1 MPVRIYDISK
11 KLGLENKDVLSKA
24 KELGIA
30 AARVAS
36 SSLDKITAEYLEEKL
51 RLAFPN
57 ATAPPAPSAPAPA
70 PPRPQEPIMIVSAPP
85 PAAPPKPEIF
95 TGQSAPPAEPSL
107 TSEGAALSTPVEP
120 PSPISP
126 PRQPLEP
133 EAPEEP
139 AQPAGPKV
147 GDQVGFIQLP
157 TKPASEPADKPPPVK
172 LPARPRHNRG

>member
-57 ATAPPAPSAPAPA
+57 ATALPAPPAPAPA
-70 PPRPQEPIMIVSAPP
+70 PPPPQEPIMIVSAPP
-85 PAAPPKPEIF
+85 PAAPPKPVA
-95 TGQSAPPAEPSL
+95 GQPAPPAEPP
-107 TSEGAALSTPVEP
+107 TSE
-120 PSPISP
+120 
-126 PRQPLEP
+126 
-133 EAPEEP
+133 
-139 AQPAGPKV
+139 
-147 GDQVGFIQLP
+147 
-157 TKPASEPADKPPPVK
+157 
-172 LPARPRHNRG
+172 